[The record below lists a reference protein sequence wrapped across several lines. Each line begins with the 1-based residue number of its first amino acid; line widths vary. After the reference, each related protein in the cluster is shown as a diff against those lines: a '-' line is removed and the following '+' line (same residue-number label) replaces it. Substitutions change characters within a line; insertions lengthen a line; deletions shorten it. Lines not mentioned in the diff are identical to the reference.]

1 MSGFWV
7 DRSRSTSTKRDTR
20 ANTYRGVRKDPVREI
35 AKPKVYMARFCKL
48 TGICCSLF
56 RNFYI
61 YYGYIMALEIRKL
74 LISALYDK
82 LNKLSMRSLT
92 ETNQS
97 RLI

>member
-1 MSGFWV
+1 M
-7 DRSRSTSTKRDTR
+7 
-20 ANTYRGVRKDPVREI
+20 REATI
-35 AKPKVYMARFCKL
+35 LVALFSVSILA
-48 TGICCSLF
+48 GSLF

-92 ETNQS
+92 ETNQG